1 MERYCKINYEE
12 VPYSTEI
19 EERKFVLCYDDTEL
33 VKKIDV
39 TDLSHYFIR
48 DIIENWCEG
57 ILQ

>member
-1 MERYCKINYEE
+1 MKKYCKIHYEE
-12 VPYSTEI
+12 VPYSTE
-19 EERKFVLCYDDTEL
+19 EKKFVLCYDDTEL

-39 TDLSHYFIR
+39 TDLSQYFIR